1 MILQT
6 PAFAKLLTKKLT
18 QKQKE
23 QNDLYTI
30 IEILKKPYEKRNQK
44 DLEMLEP
51 LIKSI
56 QFFKEKK
63 LKDKDLTDICKRLR
77 YHYCAPGKNAITH
90 GERGDQF
97 YIILDGQ
104 VGVFVPIPKQ
114 QLIEMQKQQQLRS
127 MAIADQSTRSPRS
140 IKNKRSTSTAQDSN
154 NFIEGFREVAQLGP
168 GKSFGELA
176 LIQNKPRAATIRCYQ
191 ETHFATLDKF
201 DYETSLMKIER
212 KHQNKILEF
221 MMDIPC
227 FRLFT
232 KNSILK
238 FSYYLQKEKF
248 KRNQAL
254 YSAGQKANFI
264 YIIKSGEF
272 EMTRKLPK
280 DPAKTTDNLMQILG
294 VQKSKQNIFNQKLSE
309 IDDIPSTQH
318 FMIVGRGSMIGEEDV
333 ITSVSKIYS
342 CTVVCS
348 SLKGSAYKISKEDF
362 LTLKS
367 SDDAWMSVLEK
378 ALWKEKQKG
387 AEHIGD
393 KLRKVKA
400 LKIQEPQLYDLRESS
415 LQSVRDNLQEWE
427 NKKMQEKSLNGSQ
440 IIVKNQTKIQPK
452 QQSSPMNLQPTS
464 ELQFSVK
471 LKHPRKFECPKLTY
485 LKTDKLINR
494 RIVLQQIQ
502 TMKKINIAQIKQV
515 QQQIL
520 EYSQNLTKASTIQAH

>member
-114 QLIEMQKQQQLRS
+114 QQIEMQKQQQLQQQSVIQAQQDQKTEFNKETSTQNENLRRMTIVKEGFSNVPLLQVQPRMNRRS
-127 MAIADQSTRSPRS
+127 MAIADQNTRSPS
-140 IKNKRSTSTAQDSN
+140 SVKNKRSTSTAQGIISDSLRISQN
-154 NFIEGFREVAQLGP
+154 HDSIIKEVDELQDDSDENSIQLNQSKKQIQINFIEGFREVAQLGP

-248 KRNQAL
+248 KRNQVL
-254 YSAGQKANFI
+254 YQAGQKANFI

-309 IDDIPSTQH
+309 INDIPSTQH

-333 ITSVSKIYS
+333 ITSVQKIYS

-415 LQSVRDNLQEWE
+415 LQSVE
-427 NKKMQEKSLNGSQ
+427 
-440 IIVKNQTKIQPK
+440 
-452 QQSSPMNLQPTS
+452 
-464 ELQFSVK
+464 
-471 LKHPRKFECPKLTY
+471 
-485 LKTDKLINR
+485 
-494 RIVLQQIQ
+494 
-502 TMKKINIAQIKQV
+502 IK
-515 QQQIL
+515 
-520 EYSQNLTKASTIQAH
+520 